1 MYNAQFDIIYKLR
14 YLADFLRGNFG
25 KLDLTLLYGSSNK
38 DKRLVLL
45 YILCTVRFVVQSLY
59 CEVYCTVLHSTVKT
73 NTMFVC

>member
-38 DKRLVLL
+38 DKRLVC
-45 YILCTVRFVVQSLY
+45 CTFFVL
-59 CEVYCTVLHSTVKT
+59 
-73 NTMFVC
+73 